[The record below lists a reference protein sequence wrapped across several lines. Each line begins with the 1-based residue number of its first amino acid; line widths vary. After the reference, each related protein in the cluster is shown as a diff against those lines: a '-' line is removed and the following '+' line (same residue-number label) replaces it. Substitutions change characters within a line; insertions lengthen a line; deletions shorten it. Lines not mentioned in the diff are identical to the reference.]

1 MERDRALREQ
11 LVETLERHGVLRD
24 AAVKSAVLSV
34 PRHRFIPDVR
44 LEDAYDDRA
53 LATMERDGFVIS
65 SISQPAMIVQML
77 QLLQVAPGQT
87 VLEIGTGT
95 GYNAALLATLTGPA
109 GRVVTVDIEPD
120 LVEAAES
127 RFAALGFTSVL
138 SRHAS
143 ELATLQP
150 PFDRIIATA
159 RTEDFDPQWWR
170 LLADGGRIVV
180 PLDVGYGGE
189 RAVGFV
195 REGRLVRSYGSYPC
209 AFLEMRG
216 TPPERETEVF
226 FPNRRVRYAA
236 PPAATVPMSIVGAQ
250 RADATEALLENADVV
265 VARPNTVFSLQL
277 S

>member
-1 MERDRALREQ
+1 MERDRTLREQ
-11 LVETLERHGVLRD
+11 LVETLERHGILRD

-44 LEDAYDDRA
+44 LEEAYDDRA

-77 QLLQVAPGQT
+77 QLLQVAPGQSI
-87 VLEIGTGT
+87 LEIGTGT

-120 LVEAAES
+120 LVAAAQS
-127 RFAALGFTSVL
+127 RFATLGFTNVVA
-138 SRHAS
+138 RHAS
-143 ELATLQP
+143 ELAALQP
-150 PFDRIIATA
+150 SFDRIIATA
-159 RTEDFDPQWWR
+159 RSQDLDPQWWH
-170 LLADGGRIVV
+170 LLADGGRMVV

-189 RAVGFV
+189 RAIGFL
-195 REGRLVRSYGSYPC
+195 REGALVRSYGSYPC
-209 AFLEMRG
+209 AFLDMRG
-216 TPPERETEVF
+216 TPPDRETEVF
-226 FPNRRVRYAA
+226 FPNRRIRYAP

-250 RADATEALLENADVV
+250 RADATEALFDDADVV
-265 VARPNTVFSLQL
+265 VARPNTVFSLRL